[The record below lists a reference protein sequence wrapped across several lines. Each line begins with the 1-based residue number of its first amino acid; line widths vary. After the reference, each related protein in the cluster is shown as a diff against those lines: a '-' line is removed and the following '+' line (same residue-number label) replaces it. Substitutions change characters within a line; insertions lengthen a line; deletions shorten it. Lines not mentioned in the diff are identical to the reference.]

1 MGVVS
6 PWKRLRREKG
16 CESRQAPRRI
26 PSNFL
31 RIVCRGAFLL
41 SSHRCCLVISISSGH
56 AVNDLKR
63 VVSPWTMIRREKGGE
78 SRQAPR
84 RIPSNFLPIVCR
96 GASLVSSHRR
106 CLVVSISSGHA
117 VNDLKRVVSPWKRIW
132 REKGGESPQISSA
145 LSAAIPPSSDLTAVA
160 WWSQYHPHS
169 LQFNSIQ
176 FNSSQLPPSKSHS

>member
-1 MGVVS
+1 MGIDHRWAPADANVLLKRS
-6 PWKRLRREKG
+6 P
-16 CESRQAPRRI
+16 
-26 PSNFL
+26 PSSTATLPFL
-31 RIVCRGAFLL
+31 PVVCRGAFLL
-41 SSHRCCLVISISSGH
+41 SSHRCCLVISISPGH

-117 VNDLKRVVSPWKRIW
+117 VNDLKRVVSPWKRLR
-132 REKGGESPQISSA
+132 REKGE
-145 LSAAIPPSSDLTAVA
+145 AAATAAGASGVK
-160 WWSQYHPHS
+160 
-169 LQFNSIQ
+169 L
-176 FNSSQLPPSKSHS
+176 